1 MIGGYYMGPTWA
13 GDAATDGNGLSSEGM
28 YLNQLWAESAG
39 VSVSAVATLP
49 AISINP
55 DAAQMHAQLTGW
67 KVAAVVAVTSARSAL
82 GRYLTGLLGQPT
94 FRAGQV
100 LGWRLRRN

>member
-1 MIGGYYMGPTWA
+1 
-13 GDAATDGNGLSSEGM
+13 M

-49 AISINP
+49 VNGIYP

-67 KVAAVVAVTSARSAL
+67 KVAAVVADTSARSAFA
-82 GRYLTGLLGQPT
+82 RYLTGLLGQPT
-94 FRAGQV
+94 VRAGQV
-100 LGWRLRRN
+100 LGWRLRQK